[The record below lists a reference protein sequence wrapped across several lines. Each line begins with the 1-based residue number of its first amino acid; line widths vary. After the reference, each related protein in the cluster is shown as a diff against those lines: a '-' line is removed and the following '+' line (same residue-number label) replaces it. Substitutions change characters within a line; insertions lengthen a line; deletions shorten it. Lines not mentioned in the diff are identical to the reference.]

1 MKPSQKSYIRLL
13 KIISGSA
20 SQSCP
25 GLILLFATMLVMYVG
40 KVVLKDIYVHYKSE
54 GCVIFAKKSKCCS
67 ILFLLLSCQVTY
79 QTEFFLDKNKDY
91 VVPEHQATLTASR
104 CHFVSGL
111 FPPLPEESSKQTKF
125 SSIGA
130 RFKVYFLLSFDRP
143 VFISLFHASEIYYP
157 VPGIATIASIA

>member
-25 GLILLFATMLVMYVG
+25 GLILLFATMLVMYVA
-40 KVVLKDIYVHYKSE
+40 KVLKYIYVLYKSE
-54 GCVIFAKKSKCCS
+54 GYAIFAKKSKCCS

-130 RFKVYFLLSFDRP
+130 RFKVYFLLSFDQP
-143 VFISLFHASEIYYP
+143 VFISLFHASEIYYTL
-157 VPGIATIASIA
+157 PGIATIASIA